1 MKIIQ
6 IMPIDKSISDKLKST
21 ISDTSTVI
29 GIALIENDE
38 GCQELRYIHTS
49 LYGEPEP
56 YVDVED

>member
-1 MKIIQ
+1 
-6 IMPIDKSISDKLKST
+6 MPIDKSISDKLKST